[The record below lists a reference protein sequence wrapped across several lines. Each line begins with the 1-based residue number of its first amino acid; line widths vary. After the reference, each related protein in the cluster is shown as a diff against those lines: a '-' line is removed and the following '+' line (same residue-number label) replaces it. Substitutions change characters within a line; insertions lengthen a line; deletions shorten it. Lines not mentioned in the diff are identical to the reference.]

1 MNEAT
6 FKVMVDSMAT
16 MATMAVA
23 LTVVMTAMMAALVA
37 ESGRCACDGGVAT
50 DGRGLADDEAPP
62 RDGDVVPGAK
72 HRGARAIE
80 RAESEGCHV
89 VASEAVHR
97 RVDGTG
103 ARDAERDGDAEDG
116 GDVQ

>member
-1 MNEAT
+1 MTDGRVTNEAT

-37 ESGRCACDGGVAT
+37 ESGRCACDGVAAT

-62 RDGDVVPGAK
+62 TRIL
-72 HRGARAIE
+72 RSCE
-80 RAESEGCHV
+80 LW
-89 VASEAVHR
+89 
-97 RVDGTG
+97 
-103 ARDAERDGDAEDG
+103 
-116 GDVQ
+116 